1 MEVSN
6 GIDNGVRVVDD
17 GQKRQDSRWTG
28 RECGG
33 IEAGEEIAN
42 Q

>member
-6 GIDNGVRVVDD
+6 GIDNGVRVVED
-17 GQKRQDSRWTG
+17 GRKRQDSRWTG